1 MRIRS
6 NIHTHTTFS
15 DGKHP
20 PEEVVLSA
28 LEKGFTTVGFSDHS
42 YTAFDLSY
50 CMRPEQYAAY
60 RETVRSLQKKY
71 AGTIEILYGTEYDRF
86 SGPETKE
93 GFDYFLAGVHY
104 VRAGGVYYPVDS
116 SAEETARA
124 IREGFGGDESR
135 YVKSYYEAVADCAA
149 LSPLYVAHFD
159 LLTKFSTIDEDSAS
173 YRKTALKTLD
183 ALLDRDMPIEVNTG
197 AMARGKKDIPYP
209 SEFLLQRIAERNG
222 AVIFGSDCHDKTKL
236 DYAFDSSLE
245 RVRRAGVKRIVEYRD
260 GRLQPVEETF

>member
-50 CMRPEQYAAY
+50 CMRLERYAAY
-60 RETVRSLQKKY
+60 RETIRGLQQKY

-86 SGPETKE
+86 SEPETKA

-116 SAEETARA
+116 SAEETAKA
-124 IREGFGGDESR
+124 IREGFGGDERR
-135 YVKSYYEAVADCAA
+135 YVKSYYEAMADCAA

-159 LLTKFSTIDEDSAS
+159 LLTKFSTIDESDAF
-173 YRKTALKTLD
+173 YRRTALETLD
-183 ALLDRDMPIEVNTG
+183 ALLDRGMPIEVNTG

-209 SEFLLQRIAERNG
+209 SEFLLKRIAERDG
-222 AVIFGSDCHDKTKL
+222 AVVFGSDCHDKTKL
-236 DYAFDSSLE
+236 DYAFGSSLE
-245 RVRRAGVKRIVEYRD
+245 LVRRAGVKHVVEYRE
-260 GRLQPVEETF
+260 GGFRPVEE